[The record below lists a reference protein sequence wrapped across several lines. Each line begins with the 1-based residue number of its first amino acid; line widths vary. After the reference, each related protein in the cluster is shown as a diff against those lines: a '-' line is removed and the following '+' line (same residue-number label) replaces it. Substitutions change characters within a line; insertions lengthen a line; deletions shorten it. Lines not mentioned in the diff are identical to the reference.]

1 MGDGVHARVNLNFEL
16 IYLKGAILVLSGF
29 CDNKWP
35 ASHAPKMKKKITL
48 FPNFWLLLF
57 ATKNEEVTVVL
68 IFPFFENWKDW
79 NLFEVFEIWT
89 LNICYATSLYV
100 YIIYEVCTTTLHS
113 LIYSFILNT
122 YAGLI
127 S

>member
-35 ASHAPKMKKKITL
+35 AAHAPKMKKNYPFSEFLI
-48 FPNFWLLLF
+48 
-57 ATKNEEVTVVL
+57 TVVRHKKRKSNRCIL
-68 IFPFFENWKDW
+68 IFPFFENWTDW

>member
-35 ASHAPKMKKKITL
+35 ASHAQKLKKITL

-57 ATKNEEVTVVL
+57 ATKNEEVTVVR
-68 IFPFFENWKDW
+68 IFLFFENWKDW

>member
-16 IYLKGAILVLSGF
+16 IYISKVQYLYFQVFATINDQLLMHQ
-29 CDNKWP
+29 KW
-35 ASHAPKMKKKITL
+35 KKITL
-48 FPNFWLLLF
+48 SPNFWLLLF
-57 ATKNEEVTVVL
+57 VTKNEKVTVVL
-68 IFPFFENWKDW
+68 IFPFFENWTDW